1 MADRISSVLELE
13 DVCRRTPLS
22 YAAERGDIDAV
33 SGLLNK
39 AANYRAVDALGRT
52 PIFWAAIEGHV
63 DVIKELIAYGAEW
76 KIEDAS
82 GRTPLSCAAEK
93 GHTDAACE
101 LVTAE
106 APEGSSEDEDD
117 DAAEGSEKCS
127 DNDSDDFSMAS
138 TASIVLPLNLAVRR
152 ADEAAVKTLL
162 QHGMDMYYDSAW
174 EEDPQPVLLAAKTGN
189 GEIMDMLLKA
199 GLSLDRAEDMYGRT
213 ALMFAA
219 VRGHESTVQILLA
232 RPDIQLDSQDE
243 TGKNALTYAIE
254 GGHENIAQMLRQ
266 AGLSEERG
274 EAQSETS
281 SAPSDNDD
289 ALIDTHVPVDS
300 CHALAKSSM
309 TQGTKDEEVVLR
321 QQDERV
327 FKAIDSGKQDALSLA
342 IQRNDVH
349 AAHTLARHKGIDGT
363 ALDNEGMSPL
373 LWSVKSNMP
382 SVTRML
388 MATTHALHVDNQGR
402 SLIHHAAMAEN
413 GDIFPF
419 LVKMGVPVDGPDKS
433 GRTPLSYAAELDRV
447 AIVKLLLQNTAVD
460 VNHADKTGRTPLSY
474 AAEGGSDQTIELL
487 LERPGVKATL
497 AAENGRTPLS
507 YACTHSTSTA
517 PTFELL
523 SAVDASVADTED
535 KDGRTPISWAAGS
548 GSASVCSR
556 LISLGVDVDRMD
568 KNKRSPLS
576 LAAERPYADVVR
588 VLLGTQ
594 RVDRMSKCAAGRT
607 PLDWAVRECSE
618 LDEPCLDWHRHQ
630 ERKWATAYMLI
641 TGELDQA
648 PTASSIERLLKEA
661 IERGKPQ
668 VVSELIPS
676 PLAKDI
682 YSPSELIE
690 HAMEQGSDEMVRA
703 VVTAFAKSE
712 IELSPTS
719 ILSNAASAG
728 RTVLV
733 EELLGRET
741 ASKAD
746 DQSVISQAA
755 ANGHIET
762 IQMLLEKGTDVNQA
776 DVDGK
781 TPLMLAGI
789 HDQEETIKVLLESP
803 GINVNAVDKDGRT
816 AVSHVAGAWYSGC
829 LKLLLADPRVDAKRQ
844 DSQGRSPLWY
854 AVAAWRRKAIRALLE
869 AASCCEVEE
878 EECGR
883 LTYPTCQETYSPAA

>member
-117 DAAEGSEKCS
+117 DAAEGSDEGDAEKCS

-321 QQDERV
+321 QQDERC
-327 FKAIDSGKQDALSLA
+327 
-342 IQRNDVH
+342 
-349 AAHTLARHKGIDGT
+349 
-363 ALDNEGMSPL
+363 
-373 LWSVKSNMP
+373 
-382 SVTRML
+382 
-388 MATTHALHVDNQGR
+388 
-402 SLIHHAAMAEN
+402 
-413 GDIFPF
+413 
-419 LVKMGVPVDGPDKS
+419 
-433 GRTPLSYAAELDRV
+433 
-447 AIVKLLLQNTAVD
+447 LQ
-460 VNHADKTGRTPLSY
+460 
-474 AAEGGSDQTIELL
+474 
-487 LERPGVKATL
+487 
-497 AAENGRTPLS
+497 
-507 YACTHSTSTA
+507 
-517 PTFELL
+517 
-523 SAVDASVADTED
+523 
-535 KDGRTPISWAAGS
+535 
-548 GSASVCSR
+548 
-556 LISLGVDVDRMD
+556 
-568 KNKRSPLS
+568 
-576 LAAERPYADVVR
+576 
-588 VLLGTQ
+588 
-594 RVDRMSKCAAGRT
+594 
-607 PLDWAVRECSE
+607 
-618 LDEPCLDWHRHQ
+618 
-630 ERKWATAYMLI
+630 
-641 TGELDQA
+641 
-648 PTASSIERLLKEA
+648 
-661 IERGKPQ
+661 
-668 VVSELIPS
+668 
-676 PLAKDI
+676 
-682 YSPSELIE
+682 
-690 HAMEQGSDEMVRA
+690 
-703 VVTAFAKSE
+703 
-712 IELSPTS
+712 
-719 ILSNAASAG
+719 
-728 RTVLV
+728 
-733 EELLGRET
+733 
-741 ASKAD
+741 
-746 DQSVISQAA
+746 
-755 ANGHIET
+755 
-762 IQMLLEKGTDVNQA
+762 
-776 DVDGK
+776 
-781 TPLMLAGI
+781 
-789 HDQEETIKVLLESP
+789 
-803 GINVNAVDKDGRT
+803 
-816 AVSHVAGAWYSGC
+816 SH
-829 LKLLLADPRVDAKRQ
+829 
-844 DSQGRSPLWY
+844 
-854 AVAAWRRKAIRALLE
+854 
-869 AASCCEVEE
+869 
-878 EECGR
+878 
-883 LTYPTCQETYSPAA
+883 

>member
-117 DAAEGSEKCS
+117 DAAEGSDEGDAEKCS

-419 LVKMGVPVDGPDKS
+419 LVKNGGSCRWTRQIRPNTALIRCRAGPS
-433 GRTPLSYAAELDRV
+433 RHREV
-447 AIVKLLLQNTAVD
+447 ALLQNTAVD
-460 VNHADKTGRTPLSY
+460 VNHADKTGRTTTFICRRRRLGPDNRATTGETRSQGDFGRR
-474 AAEGGSDQTIELL
+474 EWTDN
-487 LERPGVKATL
+487 RCHTL
-497 AAENGRTPLS
+497 ALIRR
-507 YACTHSTSTA
+507 STA

-523 SAVDASVADTED
+523 SAVDASVADHRGQRWPD
-535 KDGRTPISWAAGS
+535 SHLMGCRLGF
-548 GSASVCSR
+548 GFCMLSAHF
-556 LISLGVDVDRMD
+556 LG
-568 KNKRSPLS
+568 
-576 LAAERPYADVVR
+576 
-588 VLLGTQ
+588 G
-594 RVDRMSKCAAGRT
+594 
-607 PLDWAVRECSE
+607 
-618 LDEPCLDWHRHQ
+618 
-630 ERKWATAYMLI
+630 
-641 TGELDQA
+641 
-648 PTASSIERLLKEA
+648 
-661 IERGKPQ
+661 
-668 VVSELIPS
+668 
-676 PLAKDI
+676 
-682 YSPSELIE
+682 
-690 HAMEQGSDEMVRA
+690 
-703 VVTAFAKSE
+703 
-712 IELSPTS
+712 
-719 ILSNAASAG
+719 
-728 RTVLV
+728 
-733 EELLGRET
+733 
-741 ASKAD
+741 
-746 DQSVISQAA
+746 
-755 ANGHIET
+755 
-762 IQMLLEKGTDVNQA
+762 
-776 DVDGK
+776 
-781 TPLMLAGI
+781 
-789 HDQEETIKVLLESP
+789 
-803 GINVNAVDKDGRT
+803 
-816 AVSHVAGAWYSGC
+816 
-829 LKLLLADPRVDAKRQ
+829 
-844 DSQGRSPLWY
+844 
-854 AVAAWRRKAIRALLE
+854 
-869 AASCCEVEE
+869 
-878 EECGR
+878 
-883 LTYPTCQETYSPAA
+883 